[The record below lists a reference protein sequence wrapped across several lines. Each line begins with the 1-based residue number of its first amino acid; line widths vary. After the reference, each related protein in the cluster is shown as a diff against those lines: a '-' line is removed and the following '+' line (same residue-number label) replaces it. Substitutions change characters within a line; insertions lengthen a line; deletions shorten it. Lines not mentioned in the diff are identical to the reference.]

1 MTNNPVSNAAI
12 LKPLPLPE
20 LEDTLGRLRHVV
32 SAVASNDQLAHTD
45 EAIADFKQQEGPRL
59 QAQLREFA
67 EEKEAE
73 NSSWLAEQWLDDYLD
88 VRTSLPVTTN
98 VGFQARIDV
107 AGEGLDRVARV
118 IRRIAE
124 VHLMQARGQMP
135 EERDF
140 RDNPLSSTQ
149 WRCFNGGLRHPNV
162 DRDEILRCTKGAR
175 SRRIGVL
182 HEGRMWNV
190 PISDGSGHALS
201 ISTIRAALGKIV
213 DAPAPEAEEG
223 SDAALAARPGFADM
237 SYLGSGLLAEPFNE
251 MVRDRDNAETYDQLR
266 DQLFHVSLDSTRG
279 SEEELLRRAAFSTGL
294 VWVYKPITY
303 VISTVQNFQAMHVE
317 HSTVD
322 GATLVTALRRIQEVK
337 VKDEAPGSP
346 ALARPEE
353 LTWARVPEELASVG
367 TPGGASVGAEPEL
380 RIVDAPR
387 LPQDEI
393 PFKFSADAMSQLI
406 LTLAQELTFGRT
418 RGVYEAVDMRDY
430 KAGRTEC
437 LRAATPEA
445 VAFAKDLI
453 KAEDA
458 ESAAEDAE
466 LREKLDAVLA
476 AHRAWV
482 KSCKAGAG
490 IDRHLWALNFT
501 ARKSEEG
508 TDGITL
514 LKDEGVALALR
525 DFLSTTSV
533 GSADQLIRY
542 AFAPTVAEGFGVTYT
557 PNQDHIEYLVS
568 YSESAEDPQWFL
580 ENLVTAG
587 QLLVDYLAALK
598 K

>member
-1 MTNNPVSNAAI
+1 
-12 LKPLPLPE
+12 
-20 LEDTLGRLRHVV
+20 
-32 SAVASNDQLAHTD
+32 
-45 EAIADFKQQEGPRL
+45 
-59 QAQLREFA
+59 
-67 EEKEAE
+67 
-73 NSSWLAEQWLDDYLD
+73 
-88 VRTSLPVTTN
+88 
-98 VGFQARIDV
+98 
-107 AGEGLDRVARV
+107 
-118 IRRIAE
+118 
-124 VHLMQARGQMP
+124 
-135 EERDF
+135 
-140 RDNPLSSTQ
+140 
-149 WRCFNGGLRHPNV
+149 
-162 DRDEILRCTKGAR
+162 
-175 SRRIGVL
+175 
-182 HEGRMWNV
+182 MWNV

-213 DAPAPEAEEG
+213 DAPAPEAEADGE
-223 SDAALAARPGFADM
+223 AALAARPGFADM

-251 MVRDRDNAETYDQLR
+251 MIRDRDNAETYDQLR

-279 SEEELLRRAAFSTGL
+279 SEAELLRRAAFSTGL
-294 VWVYKPITY
+294 AWVYKPITY

-353 LTWARVPEELASVG
+353 LTWVRVPEELASVG

-406 LTLAQELTFGRT
+406 LTLAQELSFGRT
-418 RGVYEAVDMRDY
+418 RGVYEAVDMREY

-445 VAFAKDLI
+445 VAFAKALI

-458 ESAAEDAE
+458 ESAAADAE

-476 AHRAWV
+476 AHRGWV

-508 TDGITL
+508 ADGIAL

-533 GSADQLIRY
+533 GSADQIIRY
-542 AFAPTVAEGFGVTYT
+542 AFAPTVAEGFGVNYT
-557 PNQDHIEYLVS
+557 PDQDHIEYLVS

-587 QLLVDYLAALK
+587 QLLADYLGALEK
-598 K
+598 